1 MDAPLF
7 RVVRGD
13 GPMKYFKSD
22 ALKYSQNWWCFVA
35 DCLVWLFA
43 PGRVTA

>member
-7 RVVRGD
+7 SVVRGD

-22 ALKYSQNWWCFVA
+22 ALKYSQNWCFVA